1 MEGNTSSIHLEVCLN
16 RITLRMVF
24 TLLYLAA
31 WQGRRELVRARVLFF
46 NSYSLVNKTFFFIRW
61 VEYPNPHPGCS
72 SPTVQTGFNPD
83 LDQVCSIGYKAE
95 RLFGNVSRGT

>member
-46 NSYSLVNKTFFFIRW
+46 NSYSLVNKTFFYSMGRISKSTSW
-61 VEYPNPHPGCS
+61 VFEPY
-72 SPTVQTGFNPD
+72 
-83 LDQVCSIGYKAE
+83 
-95 RLFGNVSRGT
+95 GTDGIQS